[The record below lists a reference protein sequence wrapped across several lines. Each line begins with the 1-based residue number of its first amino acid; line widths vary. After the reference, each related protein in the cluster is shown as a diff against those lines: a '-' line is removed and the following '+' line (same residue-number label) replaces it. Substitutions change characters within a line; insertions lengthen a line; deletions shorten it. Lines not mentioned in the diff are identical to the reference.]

1 MTADHRHAE
10 STEWNA
16 ILERGE
22 HFRPYRRWL
31 RLLPSDPRCELCLAP
46 FTSVGGA
53 FVRTL
58 AGVRPSTLNP
68 RFCNHCER
76 LGADFPGGAEAHVA
90 MLFVDIRG
98 STGLAEHL
106 TPSAFSAIVDR
117 FYRGATDVLVD
128 AGGLIEK
135 LAGDEVTAIFV
146 RGFAG
151 AGYVRHAIES
161 GVRLLELGGTTA
173 DAHLGVTTA
182 DAHLGVPI
190 GVGVH
195 TGRAFVGAIGR
206 ARHMTTISALGDTV
220 NVAARLASMAGPGEL
235 LVSEAAVAE
244 AGVDPTP
251 LPARRLGLKGRA
263 SAVDVRVLTGP
274 YAG

>member
-1 MTADHRHAE
+1 MTADHRHAA
-10 STEWNA
+10 STEWSA

-53 FVRTL
+53 LVRTL

-76 LGADFPGGAEAHVA
+76 LSADFPGGAEAHVA

-128 AGGLIEK
+128 AGALIEK
-135 LAGDEVTAIFV
+135 LAGDEVTAICV
-146 RGFAG
+146 PGFAG

-161 GVRLLELGGTTA
+161 GVRLLELSGTTA
-173 DAHLGVTTA
+173 E
-182 DAHLGVPI
+182 AHLGVPI

-220 NVAARLASMAGPGEL
+220 NVAARLASMAAPGEL
-235 LVSEAAVAE
+235 LVSEAAVTE

-251 LPARRLGLKGRA
+251 LPARQLELKGRA
-263 SAVDVRVLTGP
+263 SAVDVRVLTVRTRADP
-274 YAG
+274 AP